1 MNLILTLSD
10 LMRQALDECAP
21 VKKFKINT
29 PPTSILRLNVTS
41 EWSLVAFNIANHCSI
56 IRIDMIQY
64 RSSK

>member
-41 EWSLVAFNIANHCSI
+41 EWSHIKACSF
-56 IRIDMIQY
+56 QY
-64 RSSK
+64 Y